1 MCRLVSVSAIS
12 GNSVYNYKKVEKF
25 VMRKSHLCGL
35 LLAAASLVSCT
46 YSYNTIDD
54 DGVISGDII
63 FPEISDANMPD
74 GIFLTPDEV
83 KLLVPGITKADLY
96 RASGRPH
103 FDEGHGAREWDY
115 ILKFREPDLSVK
127 TCLLKVT
134 FDDDNITQ
142 QFYWSPEN
150 CHQVEKEPEIV
161 VEAPIVEKFSLDA
174 DALFAF
180 DKWKLEDMKLQ
191 GRNDIT
197 ELSLKLH
204 DYLAAGNVKIQV
216 VGHTDYIGDDMYNMT
231 LSQLRAQ
238 AVRQML
244 IQQGIPSINIGSEGM
259 GELQPIIHCD
269 KNVSRS
275 SLISCLQPNRRVE
288 VIVQGQR

>member
-1 MCRLVSVSAIS
+1 MYRLVSVSAIS

-25 VMRKSHLCGL
+25 VMRKNHLCGL

-259 GELQPIIHCD
+259 GELQPITHCD